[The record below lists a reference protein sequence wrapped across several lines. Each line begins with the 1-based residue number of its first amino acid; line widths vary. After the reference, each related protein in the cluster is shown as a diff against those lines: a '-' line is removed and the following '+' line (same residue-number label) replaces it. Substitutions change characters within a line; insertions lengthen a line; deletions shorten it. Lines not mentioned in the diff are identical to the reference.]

1 MKYRVY
7 TDGAGNYEKKLS
19 GASYVILTDTHYI
32 ASGLFTIQGESNPTC
47 AETIGVGV
55 AAGFMLQLPE
65 LKEDDEIEFYVDC
78 KAAIDYYEKF
88 ALINGPLTFKHKN
101 QRIELSVKLV
111 YQLNQKAKISMCKIH
126 GHKDKHNPNK
136 YCDALAKLAIRR

>member
-65 LKEDDEIEFYVDC
+65 LRKMTKLSFM
-78 KAAIDYYEKF
+78 
-88 ALINGPLTFKHKN
+88 LIVRL
-101 QRIELSVKLV
+101 
-111 YQLNQKAKISMCKIH
+111 QLITMRS
-126 GHKDKHNPNK
+126 
-136 YCDALAKLAIRR
+136 LLL